1 MTHVVRHPDDASAGS
16 PPARLT
22 VLLGDARP
30 AWHRQ
35 VDTLLEP
42 QGVRTV
48 SAFSGRDVMDALER
62 SDDRVHVAVLD
73 ENLEG
78 MGGLQIARV
87 LCDKPGSP
95 PIVLL
100 ADATAIGRNV
110 LQQALALRVFSVLNK
125 PVELNTLLDTLARL
139 VRRHYGNQWPGH
151 ASTN

>member
-1 MTHVVRHPDDASAGS
+1 MSPRVRHPDPEASSAKA
-16 PPARLT
+16 ARLT
-22 VLLGDARP
+22 VLLGDSRP

-62 SDDRVHVAVLD
+62 PADRVHVAVLD

-87 LCDKPGSP
+87 LCEKPGSP

-100 ADATAIGRNV
+100 ADAATGRNV

-125 PVELNTLLDTLARL
+125 PVELNALLDTLARL
-139 VRRHYGNQWPGH
+139 VRRHYGNQWPGD
-151 ASTN
+151 ASRN